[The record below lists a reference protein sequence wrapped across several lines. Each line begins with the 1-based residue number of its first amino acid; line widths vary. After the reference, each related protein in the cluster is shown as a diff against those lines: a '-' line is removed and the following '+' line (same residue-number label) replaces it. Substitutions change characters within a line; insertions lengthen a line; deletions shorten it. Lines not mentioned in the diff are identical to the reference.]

1 VRRETL
7 GRGIRRS
14 TGREIMAGIDERIDE
29 SKNWFERLMEK
40 IPGYRSYK
48 EKELGRE
55 ADKIERVHV
64 AENLDSCLGKL
75 DELKLDLMKT
85 GNLEALGDVDVTMRK
100 LRKVR
105 DRIQFADY
113 GYAGM
118 FDTTKVGAQKID
130 ELRAFDQGLETE
142 AGGIRDLAAA
152 LAVGSASLSADIKL
166 LDDRIEALDARFS
179 ERENLIT
186 GAGR

>member
-1 VRRETL
+1 
-7 GRGIRRS
+7 
-14 TGREIMAGIDERIDE
+14 MAGIDDRIEE
-29 SKNWFERLMEK
+29 SKYWFERFMEK
-40 IPGYRSYK
+40 IPGYKGYK
-48 EKELGRE
+48 KKELGRE
-55 ADKIERVHV
+55 ADKIERVFV

-75 DELKLDLMKT
+75 DELKLDLIKS
-85 GNLEALGDVDVTMRK
+85 GNLGALGDIDVTMRK

-118 FDTTKVGAQKID
+118 FDATKVGAEKIA
-130 ELRAFDQGLETE
+130 ELRAFDQGLEVET
-142 AGGIRDLAAA
+142 GGIRDLVAA
-152 LAVGSASLSADIKL
+152 LAAGSPSLTADVRL
-166 LDDRIEALDARFS
+166 LDDRIDALDARFS

>member
-1 VRRETL
+1 
-7 GRGIRRS
+7 
-14 TGREIMAGIDERIDE
+14 MAGIDQRIEE

-40 IPGYRSYK
+40 IPGYKGYK
-48 EKELGRE
+48 QKELRRE
-55 ADKIERVHV
+55 ADKIERVYV
-64 AENLDSCLGKL
+64 AEHLDSCLGRL
-75 DELKLDLMKT
+75 DDLKLDLMKS
-85 GNLEALGDVDVTMRK
+85 GNLDALGEIDVTMRK

-113 GYAGM
+113 GYAGL
-118 FDTTKVGAQKID
+118 FDTTKVGTQKLD

-142 AGGIRDLAAA
+142 TGGIRDLASS
-152 LAVGSASLSADIKL
+152 LAVGSPSLSADIRI
-166 LDDRIEALDARFS
+166 LDDRIDALDARFS